1 MQRKLAPFVFTQLS
15 SVASIVSGSMVYI
28 AIPWIALEL
37 SGSSSTA
44 GLIVAITAIP
54 TLLLAPFIGSFIDK
68 FGRRRTAIAV
78 EILAGCVA
86 LLVPIVSGLW
96 ELTVPALIAIGIIRA
111 IIVPGGGTAR
121 KALIPDVAAPAGM
134 TLDRANSIHEGLFAA
149 GFAAG
154 PALATFLIAHIG
166 STNTF
171 YFVAGIAILG
181 GILATFI
188 KVEEQHD
195 PVKEEEKNLFV
206 FAIQGFKVLF
216 SNPAIL
222 IMMSAIMALALI
234 YLPTEMVVLPA
245 YYSSLGDPE
254 GLGVAI
260 SASALASIFGALG
273 FEQIHKR
280 FSYAN
285 ILRFGILGIGFSMV
299 PMSFLPDQWAMVL
312 FFFTLGLAWGPLL
325 PLLNTVIQERIPA
338 DKRGRVFALEMTVW
352 NAGPLI
358 SMVAVGTAV
367 DTVGVGAVF
376 TFLAIAVVLAGL
388 LISFNKYIKQ
398 LDA

>member
-1 MQRKLAPFVFTQLS
+1 MQRKLAPFIFTQLS

-37 SGSSSTA
+37 SGSSTTA

-68 FGRRRTAIAV
+68 FGRRKTTIAV
-78 EILAGCVA
+78 EILAGGVA

-96 ELTVPALIAIGIIRA
+96 ELTIPALIAIGIIRA

-134 TLDRANSIHEGLFAA
+134 SLDRANSIHEGLFAT

-166 STNTF
+166 SANTF
-171 YFVAGIAILG
+171 YVVAGFAILSG
-181 GILATFI
+181 LLATSI

-195 PVKEEEKNLFV
+195 AQKEDESNLFV
-206 FAIQGFKVLF
+206 FAVQGFKVLF

-222 IMMSAIMALALI
+222 ILMSAIMALALI

-245 YYSSLGDPE
+245 YYSSLSDPE

-260 SASALASIFGALG
+260 SAAALASIFGALG

-280 FSYAN
+280 LSYAN
-285 ILRFGILGIGFSMV
+285 ILRIGILGIGFSMV
-299 PMSFLPDQWAMVL
+299 PMSFLPDQWVMVF

-352 NAGPLI
+352 NAGPLL

-367 DTVGVGAVF
+367 DSVGVGAVF

-388 LISFNKYIKQ
+388 AISFNKYIKQ
-398 LDA
+398 LDV

>member
-68 FGRRRTAIAV
+68 FGRRKTTIVV
-78 EILAGCVA
+78 EILAGGVA

-96 ELTVPALIAIGIIRA
+96 ELTIPALIAIGIIRA

-121 KALIPDVAAPAGM
+121 KALVPDVATPAEM
-134 TLDRANSIHEGLFAA
+134 SLDRANSIHEGLFAT

-166 STNTF
+166 SANTF
-171 YFVAGIAILG
+171 YVVAGFAILSG
-181 GILATFI
+181 LLATFI
-188 KVEEQHD
+188 RVEEQHD
-195 PVKEEEKNLFV
+195 TDKEDESNLFV
-206 FAIQGFKVLF
+206 FAAQGFKVLF
-216 SNPAIL
+216 SNPAIF
-222 IMMSAIMALALI
+222 IMMCAVMALALI

-245 YYSSLGDPE
+245 YYSSLSDPE
-254 GLGVAI
+254 GLGAAI
-260 SASALASIFGALG
+260 SAAALASIFGALG

-280 FSYAN
+280 LSYAN
-285 ILRFGILGIGFSMV
+285 ILRIGILGIGFSMV
-299 PMSFLPDQWAMVL
+299 PMSFLPDQWVMVF

-352 NAGPLI
+352 NAGPLL

-388 LISFNKYIKQ
+388 AISFNKYIKQ
-398 LDA
+398 LDV

>member
-1 MQRKLAPFVFTQLS
+1 MKRNLAPFIFTQLS
-15 SVASIVSGSMVYI
+15 SVASIISGSMVYI

-37 SGSSSTA
+37 SGSSTTA
-44 GLIVAITAIP
+44 GFIVAITAIP

-68 FGRRRTAIAV
+68 FGRRRTSIVV
-78 EILAGCVA
+78 EILAGGVA

-96 ELTVPALIAIGIIRA
+96 ELTIPALIAIGIIRA

-134 TLDRANSIHEGLFAA
+134 SLDRANSIHEGLFAT

-166 STNTF
+166 SANTF
-171 YFVAGIAILG
+171 YVVAGFAILSG
-181 GILATFI
+181 LVATLI

-195 PVKEEEKNLFV
+195 AVKEDEGNLFV
-206 FAIQGFKVLF
+206 FAAQGFKVLF

-222 IMMSAIMALALI
+222 ILMTAIMALALI

-245 YYSSLGDPE
+245 YYSSLSDPE

-260 SASALASIFGALG
+260 SAAALASIFGALG

-280 FSYAN
+280 LSYAN
-285 ILRFGILGIGFSMV
+285 ILRIGILGIGFSMV
-299 PMSFLPDQWAMVL
+299 PMSFLPDQWVMVF

-352 NAGPLI
+352 NAGPLL
-358 SMVAVGTAV
+358 SMVAVGIAV
-367 DTVGVGAVF
+367 DSVGVGAVF

-388 LISFNKYIKQ
+388 AISFNKYIKQ
-398 LDA
+398 LDV

>member
-68 FGRRRTAIAV
+68 FGRRRTAIFV
-78 EILAGCVA
+78 ELLAGLVA

-96 ELTVPALIAIGIIRA
+96 ELTVPALIAIGILRA

-166 STNTF
+166 SANTF
-171 YFVAGIAILG
+171 YVVAGIAILAG
-181 GILATFI
+181 LLAMFI
-188 KVEEQHD
+188 RVEEQHD
-195 PVKEEEKNLFV
+195 EIKEDESNLFV
-206 FAIQGFKVLF
+206 FAAQGFKVLF

-254 GLGVAI
+254 GLGTAI

-280 FSYAN
+280 LSYAN
-285 ILRFGILGIGFSMV
+285 ILRIGILGIGFSMV
-299 PMSFLPDQWAMVL
+299 PMSFLPGQWAMVL

-367 DTVGVGAVF
+367 DAVGVGAVF
-376 TFLAIAVVLAGL
+376 TFLALAVVLAGL

-398 LDA
+398 LDN

>member
-54 TLLLAPFIGSFIDK
+54 TLLLAPFSGSFIDK
-68 FGRRRTAIAV
+68 FGRRKTTIAV
-78 EILAGCVA
+78 EIMAGGVA

-96 ELTVPALIAIGIIRA
+96 ELTIPALIAIGIIRA

-166 STNTF
+166 SANTF
-171 YFVAGIAILG
+171 YVVAGFAILSG
-181 GILATFI
+181 LLAMFI
-188 KVEEQHD
+188 RVQEQHD
-195 PVKEEEKNLFV
+195 SDKEDQSNLFV
-206 FAIQGFKVLF
+206 FAAQGFKVLF
-216 SNPAIL
+216 SNPSIF
-222 IMMSAIMALALI
+222 IMMCAIMALALI

-245 YYSSLGDPE
+245 YYSSLSDPE

-260 SASALASIFGALG
+260 SAAALASIFGALG
-273 FEQIHKR
+273 FEAIHKR
-280 FSYAN
+280 LSYAN
-285 ILRFGILGIGFSMV
+285 ILRIGILGIGFSMV
-299 PMSFLPDQWAMVL
+299 PMSFLPDQWVMVF

-376 TFLAIAVVLAGL
+376 TFLAIAVVVAGL

-398 LDA
+398 LDV

>member
-44 GLIVAITAIP
+44 GFIVAITAIP

-68 FGRRRTAIAV
+68 FGRRRTTIAV
-78 EILAGCVA
+78 EILAGGVA

-96 ELTVPALIAIGIIRA
+96 ELTIPALIAIGIIRA

-166 STNTF
+166 SANTF
-171 YFVAGIAILG
+171 FVVAGFAILS
-181 GILATFI
+181 GIFATFI

-195 PVKEEEKNLFV
+195 PNKEDESNLLV
-206 FAIQGFKVLF
+206 FAVQGFKVLF

-254 GLGVAI
+254 GLGLAI
-260 SASALASIFGALG
+260 SAAALASIFGALG

-280 FSYAN
+280 VSYAN
-285 ILRFGILGIGFSMV
+285 ILRIGILGIGFSMV
-299 PMSFLPDQWAMVL
+299 PMSFLPDQWIMVF

-352 NAGPLI
+352 NAGPLL

-367 DTVGVGAVF
+367 DSVGVGAVF
-376 TFLAIAVVLAGL
+376 TFLAIAVVSAGL
-388 LISFNKYIKQ
+388 LISFNRYIKQ

>member
-1 MQRKLAPFVFTQLS
+1 MQRKLTPFVFLQLS

-44 GLIVAITAIP
+44 GLIVAITAVP

-68 FGRRRTAIAV
+68 FGRRKTAIGV
-78 EILAGCVA
+78 EILAGLVA
-86 LLVPIVSGLW
+86 LLVPVVSGLW
-96 ELTVPALIAIGIIRA
+96 ELTVPALIAIGILRA

-166 STNTF
+166 SANTF
-171 YFVAGIAILG
+171 YVVAGIAIFSGL
-181 GILATFI
+181 LATFI
-188 KVEEQHD
+188 RVQEQHD
-195 PVKEEEKNLFV
+195 EEKEEENLFV

-280 FSYAN
+280 LSYAN
-285 ILRFGILGIGFSMV
+285 ILRIGILGIGFSMV
-299 PMSFLPDQWAMVL
+299 PMSFLPAQWAMVL

-367 DTVGVGAVF
+367 DSLGVGAVF
-376 TFLAIAVVLAGL
+376 TFLAVSVVLAGL
-388 LISFNKYIKQ
+388 VISFNKYIKQ
-398 LDA
+398 LDN

>member
-1 MQRKLAPFVFTQLS
+1 MQRKLTPFVFLQLS

-44 GLIVAITAIP
+44 GLIVAITAVP

-68 FGRRRTAIAV
+68 FGRRKTAIGV
-78 EILAGCVA
+78 EILAGLVA

-96 ELTVPALIAIGIIRA
+96 ELTVPALIAIGILRA

-166 STNTF
+166 SANTF
-171 YFVAGIAILG
+171 YVVAGIAIFSGL
-181 GILATFI
+181 LATFI
-188 KVEEQHD
+188 RVQEQHD
-195 PVKEEEKNLFV
+195 EEKEEENLFV

-280 FSYAN
+280 LSYAN
-285 ILRFGILGIGFSMV
+285 ILRIGILGIGFSMV
-299 PMSFLPDQWAMVL
+299 PMSFLPAQWAMVL

-367 DTVGVGAVF
+367 DSLGVGAVF
-376 TFLAIAVVLAGL
+376 TFLAVSVVLAGL
-388 LISFNKYIKQ
+388 VISFNKYIKQ
-398 LDA
+398 LDN

>member
-1 MQRKLAPFVFTQLS
+1 MQRKLAPFIFTQLS
-15 SVASIVSGSMVYI
+15 SVASIISGSMVYI

-37 SGSSSTA
+37 SGSSTTA
-44 GLIVAITAIP
+44 GFIVAITAIP

-68 FGRRRTAIAV
+68 FGRRKTTIAV
-78 EILAGCVA
+78 EILAGGVA

-96 ELTVPALIAIGIIRA
+96 ELTIPALIAIGIIRA
-111 IIVPGGGTAR
+111 VIVPGGGTAR
-121 KALIPDVAAPAGM
+121 KALIPDVATPAGM
-134 TLDRANSIHEGLFAA
+134 SLDRANSIHEGLFAT

-166 STNTF
+166 SANTF
-171 YFVAGIAILG
+171 YVVAGFAILSG
-181 GILATFI
+181 LLATFI

-195 PVKEEEKNLFV
+195 AQKEDESNLFV
-206 FAIQGFKVLF
+206 FAVQGFKVLF

-222 IMMSAIMALALI
+222 ILMSAIMALALI

-245 YYSSLGDPE
+245 YYSSLSDPE

-260 SASALASIFGALG
+260 SAAALASIFGALG

-280 FSYAN
+280 LSYAN
-285 ILRFGILGIGFSMV
+285 ILRIGILGIGFSMV
-299 PMSFLPDQWAMVL
+299 PMSFLPDQWVMVF

-352 NAGPLI
+352 NAGPLL

-367 DTVGVGAVF
+367 DSVGVGAVF

-388 LISFNKYIKQ
+388 AISFNKYIKQ
-398 LDA
+398 LDV

>member
-44 GLIVAITAIP
+44 GFIVAITAIP

-68 FGRRRTAIAV
+68 FGRRKTTIAV
-78 EILAGCVA
+78 EILAGGVA

-96 ELTVPALIAIGIIRA
+96 ELTIPALIAIGIVRA

-166 STNTF
+166 SANTF
-171 YFVAGIAILG
+171 YVVAGFAILSG
-181 GILATFI
+181 VVATFI

-195 PVKEEEKNLFV
+195 PAKEDEGNLFV
-206 FAIQGFKVLF
+206 FAVQGFKVLF

-222 IMMSAIMALALI
+222 IMMSAVMALALI

-254 GLGVAI
+254 GLGAAI
-260 SASALASIFGALG
+260 SAAALASIFGALG

-280 FSYAN
+280 LSYAN
-285 ILRFGILGIGFSMV
+285 ILRIGILGIGLSMV
-299 PMSFLPDQWAMVL
+299 PMSFLPDQWIMVF

-352 NAGPLI
+352 NAGPLL

-367 DTVGVGAVF
+367 DSLGVGAVF
-376 TFLAIAVVLAGL
+376 TFLAISVVLAGL

-398 LDA
+398 LDN